1 MATTAWLW
9 FCQGA
14 DRGWNVPMVHTPTRH
29 NRDHEVSRG
38 IDHEYI
44 EVTQINILLCY
55 FITLLG
61 SFVNVERGKIKVV
74 WDTFQG
80 CQDFKK

>member
-1 MATTAWLW
+1 
-9 FCQGA
+9 
-14 DRGWNVPMVHTPTRH
+14 MVHTPTRH

-80 CQDFKK
+80 

>member
-1 MATTAWLW
+1 
-9 FCQGA
+9 
-14 DRGWNVPMVHTPTRH
+14 MVHTPTRH
-29 NRDHEVSRG
+29 NSDHEVSRV

-80 CQDFKK
+80 